1 MKTIDENTLKPIAD
15 KLMFD
20 IEDNQLS
27 FYLSQIN
34 LFLDQFALL
43 SEIPNID
50 EATPMD
56 FPFDIETTYLRD
68 DIVSQN
74 ANKEDILK
82 NAKDIKD
89 GVIIIPRVIKK

>member
-1 MKTIDENTLKPIAD
+1 M
-15 KLMFD
+15 
-20 IEDNQLS
+20 
-27 FYLSQIN
+27 
-34 LFLDQFALL
+34 LFCYVPFSTNQFALL
-43 SEIPNID
+43 SEIPHID

-56 FPFDIETTYLRD
+56 FPFNIETTYLRD

-74 ANKEDILK
+74 TNKEDILK